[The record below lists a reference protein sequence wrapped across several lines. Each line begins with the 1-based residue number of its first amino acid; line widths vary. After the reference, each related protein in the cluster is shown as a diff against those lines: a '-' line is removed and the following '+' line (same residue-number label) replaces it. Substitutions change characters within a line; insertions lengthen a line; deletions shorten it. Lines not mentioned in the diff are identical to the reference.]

1 MAKPEK
7 TVLLVELVEALS
19 CGMERN
25 RPSIIRL
32 TTELLEEL
40 TPRKL
45 MEEVQDNLGNRTL
58 RWKDRNEWMSLVTQV
73 SRRIH
78 STIPPARPIFPRQ
91 RRQFAPPLPV
101 RDAINRR

>member
-32 TTELLEEL
+32 TTALLEDF
-40 TPRKL
+40 TPRQL
-45 MEEVQDNLGNRTL
+45 MEEVRDKMGNRPL
-58 RWKDRNEWMSLVTQV
+58 PLEDRNEWVRLVTQEHK
-73 SRRIH
+73 RIC
-78 STIPPARPIFPRQ
+78 STIPPARVFPKP
-91 RRQFAPPLPV
+91 RRQYAPPLPV